1 MAAPPA
7 ATGTSA
13 RWIPRV
19 PSARLSS
26 QPATPTIAAT
36 YTRNVTL
43 TVNSVTS
50 ARPPSPTPT
59 AMATGRL
66 RPVRP
71 GRCAVTSGSLTS
83 ELLTSELLT
92 SELLTSG
99 SMPTSDLEKLGFLVL
114 EQLVHLRDVA
124 LGQLIELA
132 LRAAAVVLARVAV
145 LDQLLDR
152 VLGVPPDVADRDP
165 AVLRLVP
172 GDLDEVTAGL
182 LGPLREDDPDDGP
195 VIGRV
200 HAEVAVADGSL
211 DRTERGL
218 VEGLDHDHPGLRHV
232 ERGQLVH
239 RRLRPVVLD
248 RDFVEHR
255 GMRAARADAAEI
267 LLGDRHGLVHLLLGL
282 EERVVNH
289 SDSRA
294 LCVVRRPAGRRYSTL
309 ASSHRWPSAAVPA
322 DQGADS

>member
-1 MAAPPA
+1 M
-7 ATGTSA
+7 S
-13 RWIPRV
+13 RV
-19 PSARLSS
+19 ASARLSS
-26 QPATPTIAAT
+26 QAATPTIAAT

-71 GRCAVTSGSLTS
+71 GRCAVTSGSLTSELMTS

-152 VLGVPPDVADRDP
+152 VLGVPPD
-165 AVLRLVP
+165 
-172 GDLDEVTAGL
+172 G
-182 LGPLREDDPDDGP
+182 
-195 VIGRV
+195 
-200 HAEVAVADGSL
+200 ADG
-211 DRTERGL
+211 D
-218 VEGLDHDHPGLRHV
+218 
-232 ERGQLVH
+232 
-239 RRLRPVVLD
+239 
-248 RDFVEHR
+248 
-255 GMRAARADAAEI
+255 
-267 LLGDRHGLVHLLLGL
+267 
-282 EERVVNH
+282 
-289 SDSRA
+289 
-294 LCVVRRPAGRRYSTL
+294 
-309 ASSHRWPSAAVPA
+309 
-322 DQGADS
+322 